1 MRRFFIFLGRKLIC
15 IAELDPS
22 ALQVI
27 DREQGLFFYYQVRNC
42 ANAIPLTLKLV
53 TQAEAQAKVVCYTA
67 VLSVAP
73 PRVLRD
79 DTKNGCVAD

>member
-1 MRRFFIFLGRKLIC
+1 MHCRVGSLCFAGNWQGTRFI
-15 IAELDPS
+15 
-22 ALQVI
+22 
-27 DREQGLFFYYQVRNC
+27 FYYQVRNC
-42 ANAIPLTLKLV
+42 AIAIPLTLKLV